1 MQTNRRRKLSWIE
14 WTGIGFVLLLLAA
27 VLFPLWPPSGKHI
40 IDTACLSNMKHIG
53 NMLALY
59 AEDHDGRMP
68 FENWMDAT
76 KAYRK
81 NEDLLTCPIVHRS
94 GGMFGYA
101 LNSSFVGKAMTS
113 SGDPRKEVMAFE
125 TDALAK
131 NVVMNLA
138 GRNRNRHRE
147 NSSHVV
153 YADTL
158 ARRIKAGQEP

>member
-1 MQTNRRRKLSWIE
+1 MQTKPRRKLTWIE
-14 WTGIGFVLLLLAA
+14 WTGIGFVLLLLVA
-27 VLFPLWPPSGKHI
+27 VLFPLWPPSDKHI

-59 AEDHDGRMP
+59 AEDNHQRLPLD
-68 FENWMDAT
+68 NWMDAT

-81 NEDLLTCPIVHRS
+81 NEDLLTCPVVRRS

-101 LNSSFVGKAMTS
+101 LNASVVGKAMTS
-113 SGDPRKEVMAFE
+113 LGDPRKEVMAFE
-125 TDALAK
+125 TAALAK

-153 YADTL
+153 YADMH
-158 ARRIKAGQEP
+158 AKRIRAGEEP